1 MRTIKF
7 DDYRV
12 EIKPIKTNSNYNLSV
27 RLYRGKEK
35 ILVFGTIFRG
45 QNKDIDILEY
55 VLKSIRKK

>member
-7 DDYRV
+7 DDYKV
-12 EIKPIKTNSNYNLSV
+12 EIKPIKTNSDYNLLV

-35 ILVFGTIFRG
+35 ILVFGTIFRE

-55 VLKSIRKK
+55 VFKSIRKK